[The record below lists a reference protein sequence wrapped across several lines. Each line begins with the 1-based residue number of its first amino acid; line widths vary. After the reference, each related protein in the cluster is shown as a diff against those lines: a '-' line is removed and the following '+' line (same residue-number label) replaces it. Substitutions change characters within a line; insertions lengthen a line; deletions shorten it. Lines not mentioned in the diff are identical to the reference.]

1 MDVVDK
7 IAPGEPPAAPTKI
20 VHASLGDGSAPA
32 AAAVPPAA
40 QAPAPAPAQGSTP
53 GN

>member
-7 IAPGEPPAAPTKI
+7 IAPGEPPATPTKI

-32 AAAVPPAA
+32 AAVPPAA
-40 QAPAPAPAQGSTP
+40 PTQTPAESTP
-53 GN
+53 GK